1 MNILEH
7 LILNDLAESNPLK
20 FAKPGDCVY
29 NRAYTI
35 QKRGD
40 AIMNY
45 KIAVVPGDGIG
56 PEVIEQALRVLD
68 KIGETYDHTFEYT
81 KVLAGGAA
89 IDATGGCL
97 PQETIDVCK
106 SSDAVLLGAVGGW
119 KWDTL
124 PGDERPERAL
134 LGLRKELGLFANL
147 RPAILFEDLAQ
158 ACPLKP
164 EIISGGLDL
173 VVVREL
179 TGGIYFGE
187 KGFKETDLGPAAY
200 DVELYAEEEVRRIAV
215 VAFDM
220 AMKRGKKVT
229 SVDKANVLESSR
241 LWRRVVA
248 EVAKDYPEVELN
260 NLYVDNTAMQ
270 MVLNPKQFDV
280 IVTSNIFGDILS
292 DEASQITGSIG
303 MLPSAS
309 LAKGNFGMY
318 EPVHGSAPDI
328 AGQNKANPMATILSA
343 AMMLRYTF
351 GLSQEANAI
360 EKSVKN
366 VLAAGYRTPD
376 LMANGG
382 KEIGTKEAGDLIVD
396 FIV

>member
-1 MNILEH
+1 MEYK
-7 LILNDLAESNPLK
+7 LA
-20 FAKPGDCVY
+20 V
-29 NRAYTI
+29 I
-35 QKRGD
+35 
-40 AIMNY
+40 
-45 KIAVVPGDGIG
+45 PGDGIG
-56 PEVIEQALRVLD
+56 PDVVEQTLLVLD
-68 KIGETYDHTFEYT
+68 KVGEKFGHTFHYQ
-81 KVLAGGAA
+81 KVLAGGCA

-106 SSDAVLLGAVGGW
+106 ASDAVLLGAVGGW

-124 PGDERPERAL
+124 PGDQRPERAL
-134 LGLRKELGLFANL
+134 LGLRKALGLFANL
-147 RPAILFEDLAQ
+147 RPALLFEQLAD
-158 ACPLKP
+158 ASPLKP
-164 EIISGGLDL
+164 EILAGGLDI

-187 KGFKETDLGPAAY
+187 KGFKDTDLGPAAY
-200 DVELYAEEEVRRIAV
+200 DVEQYAEEEVRRIAK

-220 AMKRGKKVT
+220 AMKRSKHVT

-248 EVAKDYPEVELN
+248 EVAQDYPEVTLD
-260 NLYVDNTAMQ
+260 NLYVDNAAMQ
-270 MVLNPKQFDV
+270 LVRNPRQFDV

-328 AGQNKANPMATILSA
+328 AGQDKANPMATILSA

-351 GLSQEANAI
+351 GLLAEAEAI
-360 EKSVKN
+360 ENAVKA
-366 VLAAGYRTPD
+366 VLDQGYRTPD
-376 LMANGG
+376 LFAGEG
-382 KEIGTKEAGDLIVD
+382 TLIGTAEMGRRIAEAL
-396 FIV
+396 

>member
-1 MNILEH
+1 
-7 LILNDLAESNPLK
+7 
-20 FAKPGDCVY
+20 
-29 NRAYTI
+29 
-35 QKRGD
+35 
-40 AIMNY
+40 MNY

-56 PEVIEQALRVLD
+56 PEVVEQALRVLD
-68 KIGETYDHTFEYT
+68 KIGEKYNHTFEYT

-89 IDATGGCL
+89 IDATGKCL
-97 PQETIDVCK
+97 PQETIDICK
-106 SSDAVLLGAVGGW
+106 DSDAVLLGAVGGW
-119 KWDTL
+119 KWDNL

-134 LGLRKELGLFANL
+134 LGLRKELGLFANI
-147 RPAILFEDLAQ
+147 RPAILFDELAH

-164 EIISGGLDL
+164 EIIEGGLDI

-187 KGFKETDLGPAAY
+187 KGFKNTDLGPAAY
-200 DVELYAEEEVRRIAV
+200 DVEMYAEEEVRRIAK

-220 AMKRGKKVT
+220 AMKRNKKVT

-270 MVLNPKQFDV
+270 LVLNPKQFDV

-309 LAKGNFGMY
+309 LATGNFGMY

-328 AGQNKANPMATILSA
+328 AGQNIANPMATILSI

-351 GLSQEANAI
+351 GLLEEADAV
-360 EKSVKN
+360 EAAVKK
-366 VLAAGYRTPD
+366 VLSDGYRTPD

-382 KEIGTKEAGDLIVD
+382 NQIGTKEAGDLIVAA
-396 FIV
+396 I

>member
-1 MNILEH
+1 
-7 LILNDLAESNPLK
+7 
-20 FAKPGDCVY
+20 
-29 NRAYTI
+29 
-35 QKRGD
+35 
-40 AIMNY
+40 MNY
-45 KIAVVPGDGIG
+45 NIAVVPGDGIG
-56 PEVIEQALRVLD
+56 PEVIDQALRVLD
-68 KIGETYDHTFEYT
+68 RIGEKYNHTFTYT
-81 KVLAGGAA
+81 NVLAGGAA
-89 IDATGGCL
+89 IDATGKCL
-97 PQETIDVCK
+97 PQETVAVCRE
-106 SSDAVLLGAVGGW
+106 SDAVLLGAVGGW
-119 KWDTL
+119 KWDNL

-147 RPAILFEDLAQ
+147 RPAMLFEELSQ

-164 EIISGGLDL
+164 EIIEGGLDL

-187 KGFKETDLGPAAY
+187 KGTKETEMGPAAY
-200 DVELYAEEEVRRIAV
+200 DVELYSEEEVRRIAV

-220 AMKRGKKVT
+220 AMKRNQKVT
-229 SVDKANVLESSR
+229 SIDKANVLESSR
-241 LWRRVVA
+241 LWRRVVT
-248 EVAKDYPEVELN
+248 EVAGDYPQVELN
-260 NLYVDNTAMQ
+260 HLYVDNAAMQ

-328 AGQNKANPMATILSA
+328 AGQDKANPMATILSA

-351 GLSQEANAI
+351 GLGTEADDIENA
-360 EKSVKN
+360 VKT
-366 VLAAGYRTPD
+366 VLADGYRTPD

-382 KEIGTKEAGDLIVD
+382 TPIGTKEAGDRITAA
-396 FIV
+396 I

>member
-1 MNILEH
+1 MEYK
-7 LILNDLAESNPLK
+7 LA
-20 FAKPGDCVY
+20 V
-29 NRAYTI
+29 I
-35 QKRGD
+35 
-40 AIMNY
+40 
-45 KIAVVPGDGIG
+45 PGDGIG
-56 PEVIEQALRVLD
+56 PDVIEQTLLVLD
-68 KIGETYDHTFEYT
+68 KVGEKFGHTFHYH
-81 KVLAGGAA
+81 KVLAGGCA

-106 SSDAVLLGAVGGW
+106 AADAVLLGAVGGW
-119 KWDTL
+119 KWDNL
-124 PGDERPERAL
+124 PGDQRPERAL

-147 RPAILFEDLAQ
+147 RPALLFEQLAD
-158 ACPLKP
+158 ASPLKP
-164 EIISGGLDL
+164 EILAGGLDI

-187 KGFKETDLGPAAY
+187 KGFKDTDLGPAAY
-200 DVELYAEEEVRRIAV
+200 DVEQYAEEEVRRIAK

-220 AMKRGKKVT
+220 AMKRNKHVT

-248 EVAKDYPEVELN
+248 EVGKDYPEVTLD
-260 NLYVDNTAMQ
+260 NLYVDNAAMQ
-270 MVLNPKQFDV
+270 LVRNPRQFDV

-309 LAKGNFGMY
+309 LAQGNFGMY

-328 AGQNKANPMATILSA
+328 AGQDKANPMATILSA

-351 GLSQEANAI
+351 NLGKEADAVENA
-360 EKSVKN
+360 VKA
-366 VLAAGYRTPD
+366 VLDQGYRTPD
-376 LMANGG
+376 LFAGEG
-382 KEIGTKEAGDLIVD
+382 QLIGTAEMGRRIAEAI
-396 FIV
+396 